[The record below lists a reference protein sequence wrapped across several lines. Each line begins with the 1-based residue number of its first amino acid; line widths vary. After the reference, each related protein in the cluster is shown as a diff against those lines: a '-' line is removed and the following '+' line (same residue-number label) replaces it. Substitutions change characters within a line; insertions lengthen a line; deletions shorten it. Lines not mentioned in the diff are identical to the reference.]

1 MTLRMIRLGLAILA
15 ALSATGCYGGGFTR
29 GGVVASDPALVAVD
43 PGVASPRRATFVDRH
58 PLLRTPVE
66 VYESHGSKPVC
77 KAAAAAVI
85 GVPLGVVGEIRQIIV
100 GCPPGF

>member
-1 MTLRMIRLGLAILA
+1 MSSRTIRMGLAFLTV
-15 ALSATGCYGGGFTR
+15 LSATGCHGGAFYR
-29 GGVVASDPALVAVD
+29 GGLVASDPAFVAVG
-43 PGVASPRRATFVDRH
+43 PGAASPRRATFVDRH
-58 PLLRTPVE
+58 PLFRKPVE

-85 GVPLGVVGEIRQIIV
+85 GVPAGIVGEIRQIIV